1 MSMNHLANVKVVTPT
16 DGKKIPEFNY
26 IKAGEAGNIA
36 VKFKSG
42 SVVIISAAVLAQMPM
57 FPVGTMDEV
66 LATGTTATDIYA
78 W

>member
-1 MSMNHLANVKVVTPT
+1 MAQNHLANIKVVTPT
-16 DGKKIPEFNY
+16 DDKKIPEFNY
-26 IKAGEAGNIA
+26 IKAGGAGTI
-36 VKFKSG
+36 
-42 SVVIISAAVLAQMPM
+42 SVRMKAGDVVLISAEVLAQMPL